1 MASGTA
7 DGGRLEQLLQ
17 NAILRHL
24 PERELSRLVDLL
36 EVVDGEIGH
45 EVHRP
50 GEPITSVYFPLTSVY
65 SLVAVADERSR
76 VEVATIGLEGMVG
89 LPLFLGAN
97 SSPHSAFCQIPGSA
111 ARLGSEDLRRVLT
124 DDGVLHRLLNRLTQ
138 ATMVQVAQNVVCNNS
153 HDIEQR
159 AARWL
164 LTTHDRVQ
172 GDVFSLTQEFLAR
185 MLGARRPTVS
195 SAARRL
201 QDRGLLSYVRGT
213 MRILDRPG
221 LETLACPCY
230 AIVRREFDAMTD
242 GTTEGG

>member
-153 HDIEQR
+153 HGLEER

-164 LTTHDRVQ
+164 LTTRDRVER
-172 GDVFSLTQEFLAR
+172 DTFPLTQKFLAQ
-185 MLGARRPTVS
+185 MLGAQRPTVS
-195 SAARRL
+195 RTAASL
-201 QDRGLLSYVRGT
+201 QQKGMIRYVRGT
-213 MRILDRPG
+213 MQILDPDG
-221 LETLACPCY
+221 LENISCRCY
-230 AIVRREFDAMTD
+230 DIVRSEFQAMSS
-242 GTTEGG
+242 GE